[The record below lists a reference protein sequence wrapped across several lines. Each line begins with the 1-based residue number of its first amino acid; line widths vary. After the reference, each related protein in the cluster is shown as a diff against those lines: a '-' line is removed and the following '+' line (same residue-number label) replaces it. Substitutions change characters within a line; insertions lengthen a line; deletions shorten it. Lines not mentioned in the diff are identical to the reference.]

1 MSENRPTRTG
11 RSRRAERSQHIY
23 SAREFLPAEEQEA
36 QDLSFDLDYSSY
48 RPNEEAVEP
57 EWTQYAPNEEPEAG
71 QWAGYTPNE
80 EMPQQPDLSAYYGRH
95 EDESAESI
103 EPAFAPPP
111 KMDQYLFDF
120 LPEEP
125 EVPAEEDEPPVASNV
140 YRTRKASW
148 VDAEERTDAIAESE
162 LGYQVREDSRPKHR
176 KKKKKKHTVR
186 NVLIV
191 LLILVLLLGGAWLM
205 RDQLLELI
213 NVPAFLPQATEE
225 PFTPVVTPEP
235 VKAYAAAP
243 ASEIADRTRSAISRL
258 SGSVEMET
266 HIVTDSHIVTRNL
279 RKNGTY
285 DFYVFTASEGRLLCY
300 FEGLGAQDMIPQS
313 DGSFYVAQAPY
324 LIAPSGSALIRTAD
338 LENQLK
344 EKLILHPL
352 HHGWTVAECETDGS
366 ANYLNLSGQ
375 PLSTLWFSRAFPFT
389 SEYTLAYVDTGATAQ
404 RYLLY
409 VLGTDG
415 TMSRW
420 IASDDMSDA
429 VVCALGIAYMDDGS
443 LYRLPDTSAPMLTS
457 PEVHAYL
464 DCDAMIVRDPL
475 SGKYGLFVHGEQHYD
490 FAYDSIRPVESDI
503 QWAEKTLSGSGGSF
517 TLHAVTGHSYPQPLS
532 HSFVLEKGEQ
542 REYVALSTLSSC
554 PIRLD
559 GEF

>member
-23 SAREFLPAEEQEA
+23 SAREVLPAEEHEEQK
-36 QDLSFDLDYSSY
+36 LSFDLDYASFT
-48 RPNEEAVEP
+48 PNEEAEAEIWSGYP
-57 EWTQYAPNEEPEAG
+57 PNEEPESPA
-71 QWAGYTPNE
+71 E
-80 EMPQQPDLSAYYGRH
+80 QPDFSAYYSRH
-95 EDESAESI
+95 EDEPSDGA

-120 LPEEP
+120 AAEEP
-125 EVPAEEDEPPVASNV
+125 DMPQTEEELPAASNV

-162 LGYQVREDSRPKHR
+162 LGYQVREDSQPRS
-176 KKKKKKHTVR
+176 KKKKRRKKHTAR
-186 NVLIV
+186 NLLIV
-191 LLILVLLLGGAWLM
+191 LIILVFLLIGAWLL
-205 RDQLLELI
+205 RDRISALI
-213 NVPAFLPQATEE
+213 NTPAFLPQATEE

-235 VKAYAAAP
+235 IKAYDAAP
-243 ASEIADRTRSAISRL
+243 SSEIADRARSAISRL

-266 HIVTDSHIVTRNL
+266 YIVTDSHIVTRNL

-285 DFYVFTASEGRLLCY
+285 DFYLFTAAEGRLLSY
-300 FEGLGAQDMIPQS
+300 FEGLGPQDMILMA
-313 DGSFYVAQAPY
+313 DGGFYVAQEPY
-324 LIAPSGSALIRTAD
+324 LIAPNGSSMIRTSD
-338 LENQLK
+338 LEEQLN

-352 HHGWTVAECETDGS
+352 FHGWAVVQSETDGS

-375 PLSTLWFSRAFPFT
+375 PLSTLWFSRTFPFT
-389 SEYTLAYVDTGATAQ
+389 GKHTLAYVDTGATAQ

-415 TMSRW
+415 SMSRW
-420 IASDDMSDA
+420 IAADDMSDA
-429 VVCALGIAYMDDGS
+429 VVCALGIAYMNDGS
-443 LYRLPDTSAPMLTS
+443 LYRLPDTSAPMLAS

-464 DCDAMIVRDPL
+464 DCDAMVIRDPA

-517 TLHAVTGHSYPQPLS
+517 TLHAVTGCSYPHPLS

-542 REYVALSTLSSC
+542 HEYVALSTQSSC
-554 PIRLD
+554 PIRLE

>member
-11 RSRRAERSQHIY
+11 RSRRAERSQHLY
-23 SAREFLPAEEQEA
+23 SARDYLPAEENEA
-36 QDLSFDLDYSSY
+36 QKPSFDLDYAAY
-48 RPNEEAVEP
+48 TPNEEPASAD
-57 EWTQYAPNEEPEAG
+57 WSGYTPNEEPEA
-71 QWAGYTPNE
+71 AA
-80 EMPQQPDLSAYYGRH
+80 QPDLSAYYGRH
-95 EDESAESI
+95 GENLEETA

-111 KMDQYLFDF
+111 KMDQYLFDP
-120 LPEEP
+120 LTEET
-125 EVPAEEDEPPVASNV
+125 EAEEEAPVASNV

-148 VDAEERTDAIAESE
+148 VDAEERIDAIAESE
-162 LGYQVREDSRPKHR
+162 LGYQVREDSQPRRR
-176 KKKKKKHTVR
+176 KKKKKKHMLR
-186 NVLIV
+186 NLLIV
-191 LLILVLLLGGAWLM
+191 LLVLALLLGGAWLM
-205 RDQLLELI
+205 REKLLSLI
-213 NVPAFLPQATEE
+213 GVPAFQSQATEE
-225 PFTPVVTPEP
+225 PFVAVVTPEP

-279 RKNGTY
+279 RQNGTY
-285 DFYVFTASEGRLLCY
+285 DFYLFTASEGRLLCY
-300 FEGLGAQDMIPQS
+300 FEGLGAHDMIPQQ

-324 LIAPSGSALIRTAD
+324 LIAPNGSALIRTAD
-338 LENQLK
+338 LEAQLN

-352 HHGWTVAECETDGS
+352 YNGWAIAESETDGS
-366 ANYLNLSGQ
+366 ANYLNLSVQ

-389 SEYTLAYVDTGATAQ
+389 GKHTLAYVDTGATAQ

-409 VLGTDG
+409 VLGADG
-415 TMSRW
+415 SMSRW
-420 IASDDMSDA
+420 IAADDMTDA
-429 VVCALGIAYMDDGS
+429 VVCALGMAYMDDGS
-443 LYRLPDTSAPMLTS
+443 LYRLPDTSGAMMTS

-464 DCDAMIVRDPL
+464 DCDTLIVRDPM

-503 QWAEKTLSGSGGSF
+503 QWAEKTLSGAGGSF
-517 TLHAVTGHSYPQPLS
+517 TLHAVAGHSYPQPLS

-542 REYVALSTLSSC
+542 REYVALSTQSSC
-554 PIRLD
+554 PIRLE